1 MSTKMYYSRVL
12 CKLAADEN
20 NETEA
25 DGYIIL

>member
-1 MSTKMYYSRVL
+1 
-12 CKLAADEN
+12 LAADEN